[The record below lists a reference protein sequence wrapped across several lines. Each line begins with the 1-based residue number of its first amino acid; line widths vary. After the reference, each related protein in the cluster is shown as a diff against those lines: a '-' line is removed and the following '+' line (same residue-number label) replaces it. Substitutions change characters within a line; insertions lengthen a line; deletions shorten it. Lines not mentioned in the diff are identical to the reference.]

1 MNYVALIG
9 IIKSVEK
16 ENTPAQAL
24 LKVQKCTATPGEEKW
39 YELVAVKIPPTEFE
53 AELKE
58 MKAGDVVGV
67 KGRISQ
73 NKVIAERIQIF

>member
-24 LKVQKCTATPGEEKW
+24 LKVQKCTATPGEEK
-39 YELVAVKIPPTEFE
+39 
-53 AELKE
+53 
-58 MKAGDVVGV
+58 
-67 KGRISQ
+67 
-73 NKVIAERIQIF
+73 